1 MGPDP
6 AAMIP
11 LLLLLAAAPLERAT
25 LFEGEVSIPRSQWR
39 AIRLDLNQR
48 PATIEVSHE
57 SVRGRSAVRVV
68 LMTSA
73 DVERFSQGRSHR
85 VLASSP
91 FSSRGNFRYAV
102 TRPGHYQVLF
112 DNRLEGRGPA
122 VVKVKVDV
130 VFDNRLS
137 FTPRELPEADRHR
150 VVFWSLSGL
159 LLVCAACGW
168 PLLTAVRARRTPPP
182 DPPFA

>member
-6 AAMIP
+6 SAMIP
-11 LLLLLAAAPLERAT
+11 LLLLLAAAPLERTT
-25 LFEGEVSIPRSQWR
+25 LFDGEVTVPRSQWR

-48 PATIEVSHE
+48 PAVIEVSHE
-57 SVRGRSAVRVV
+57 AVRGRSAVRVV

-73 DVERFSQGRSHR
+73 DVERFSRGESHR
-85 VLASSP
+85 VLTSSP
-91 FSSRGNFRYAV
+91 FSSRGSFRYAV

-137 FTPRELPEADRHR
+137 FTPRELPETVRRR
-150 VVFWSLSGL
+150 VVFWSIGGL
-159 LLVCAACGW
+159 LLVCAVCGW
-168 PLLTAVRARRTPPP
+168 PLLSAVRARKIPRPG
-182 DPPFA
+182 PPFA